1 MVMKPS
7 WPWWVEVRLLQLSM
21 LLLCC
26 QYKCIRCKCW
36 KKHLFHWHLE
46 AFETG
51 FIEKKKSRN
60 KWTVVIKTKFFKMW
74 SCCVC
79 WSWPICS
86 WWTFFLNESGVCVRV
101 CVICSFFL
109 QYLPSPRGSCTVKLS
124 REDRKQKRFVCDS
137 LDCASSFLGSSLVWD
152 GTASSAR
159 AV

>member
-51 FIEKKKSRN
+51 FIGKKKKKSMN
-60 KWTVVIKTKFFKMW
+60 KWTVVVKTTKFFKNW
-74 SCCVC
+74 SRCVGLDQFVHDEH
-79 WSWPICS
+79 
-86 WWTFFLNESGVCVRV
+86 FFKMSRECVYVCVWFV
-101 CVICSFFL
+101 HFSCSTFPHHVAAAQLSSVGRTGNRNDSFATHSTVL
-109 QYLPSPRGSCTVKLS
+109 RPFWGPR
-124 REDRKQKRFVCDS
+124 
-137 LDCASSFLGSSLVWD
+137 
-152 GTASSAR
+152 
-159 AV
+159 